1 MSPCPI
7 ECVLTT
13 RGVVMGSGLLFFMI
27 YNIGGPQASLH
38 LFGNGMCREFSGKK
52 FKTIPSAM
60 ETLRCSPSDP
70 TSLLSARSSLESG
83 PFSLRRTQSGPG
95 RSTLPDRRSII
106 TVLIQIHTSHALSA

>member
-1 MSPCPI
+1 M
-7 ECVLTT
+7 LTRNMAQ
-13 RGVVMGSGLLFFMI
+13 RGVVLLFFMI

-83 PFSLRRTQSGPG
+83 PFSLRRTPSPVQEDLLS
-95 RSTLPDRRSII
+95 RR
-106 TVLIQIHTSHALSA
+106 T